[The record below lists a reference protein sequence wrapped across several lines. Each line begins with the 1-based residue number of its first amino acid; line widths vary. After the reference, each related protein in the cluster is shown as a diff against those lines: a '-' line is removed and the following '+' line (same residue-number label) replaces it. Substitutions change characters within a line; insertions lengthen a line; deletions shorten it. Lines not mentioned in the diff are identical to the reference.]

1 MAKKRD
7 IIQKSEMMA
16 INNAITGEL
25 ETAKV
30 TVFVERNKP
39 RYRDNFTIFFQAVN
53 MALVRDIKPITAK
66 MLLYFCSCVEYNNS
80 ISKNIEDIGKELCYS
95 RQRVSIALKELSD
108 KNIISIEKHPTD
120 KRCNIYRLN
129 PYQSWKGKP
138 TDRMSEIKG
147 KYQQLQLPFYN
158 NVKKQLLEENANFDK
173 EQS

>member
-1 MAKKRD
+1 MAKNKE

-16 INNAITGEL
+16 ISNAITGEL

-39 RYRDNFTIFFQAVN
+39 RYKDSFTIFFQAVN

-66 MLLYFCSCVEYNNS
+66 MLLYFCASVEYNNT
-80 ISKNIEDIGKELCYS
+80 ISKNVEDIAKELGYT
-95 RQRVSIALKELSD
+95 RQAVSMALKELSD
-108 KNIISIEKHPTD
+108 KNIIIIEKHGTD

-138 TDRMSEIKG
+138 VERIKVL
-147 KYQQLQLPFYN
+147 KDNRLQLQLPFYTQN
-158 NVKKQLLEENANFDK
+158 KQLTENKSFDQEK
-173 EQS
+173 